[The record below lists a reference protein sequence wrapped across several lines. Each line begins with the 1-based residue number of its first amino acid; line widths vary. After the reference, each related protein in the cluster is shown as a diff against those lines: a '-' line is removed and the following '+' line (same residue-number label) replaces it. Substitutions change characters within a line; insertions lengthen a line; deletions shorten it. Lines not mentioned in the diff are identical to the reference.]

1 LVQRLIEM
9 RYIKF
14 WHTWMETIH
23 SDLAFI
29 QETSIEQ
36 LAVYRDFASIRVF
49 EILAMV
55 PSFS

>member
-1 LVQRLIEM
+1 M